1 MTTPGVVE
9 TTTADD
15 DETLP
20 AWFSAWDDALRSVE
34 LDVEQAELLI
44 RRMHAGEDAPE
55 ERLTQDWVAPAALG
69 QVPHEFAERARV
81 LLQRQLDVSERLA
94 EAMIH
99 ARSQRRA
106 LGKFDPAERPPV
118 FVDQSV

>member
-1 MTTPGVVE
+1 MTTPDVVE
-9 TTTADD
+9 TTVADD
-15 DETLP
+15 DATLP
-20 AWFSAWDDALRSVE
+20 DWSSAWDDALRSVE
-34 LDVEQAELLI
+34 LDVDRAELLI
-44 RRMHAGEDAPE
+44 RAMHAGEEPSEGLPAH
-55 ERLTQDWVAPAALG
+55 DWVAPAALG

-99 ARSQRRA
+99 ARSRRRA

-118 FVDQSV
+118 FIDQAV